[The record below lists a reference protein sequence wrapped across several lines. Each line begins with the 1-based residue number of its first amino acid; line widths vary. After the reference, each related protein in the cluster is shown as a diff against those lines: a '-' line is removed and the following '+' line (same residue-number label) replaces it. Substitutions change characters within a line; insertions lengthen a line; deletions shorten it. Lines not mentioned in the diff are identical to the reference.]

1 MVMGDA
7 KRKVVKL
14 ATAMGGLSTNGAFPF
29 GKSESP
35 SQICNFADT
44 LCCCQWEPM
53 HSTSDPI
60 ATEIVTPTEAQTARP
75 TRRKFLRRLLG
86 TGAVLGAGALYA
98 TQVEPFWLDCHEVD
112 AAIAN
117 LPAAFEGYRI
127 AQLTDLHAGESVPI
141 SFLARAIDRV
151 NAMNPDCV
159 VVTGDLVT
167 HDPDSVDPIV
177 QVLARLRSPVYVTFG
192 NHDYNP
198 VGGVPG
204 PVTVLADELEMKLS
218 AIGCVVL
225 RNRSVALNRKGQRLW
240 LVGLEDLLTTRFLP
254 DLAFFGVPRDEPRI
268 CLSHNPDGTN
278 ALVPHQP
285 DLILSGHTHGGQVR
299 IPFWGAIMLPTVD
312 RHLDQGRFQ
321 LPHGQLYVSRG
332 VGFLAR
338 VRFDCRPEIPVFRLR
353 SEYEPKQT

>member
-1 MVMGDA
+1 
-7 KRKVVKL
+7 
-14 ATAMGGLSTNGAFPF
+14 
-29 GKSESP
+29 
-35 SQICNFADT
+35 
-44 LCCCQWEPM
+44 M

-112 AAIAN
+112 APIAN

-204 PVTVLADELEMKLS
+204 PVTVLADELEVKLS

-225 RNRSVALNRKGQRLW
+225 RNRSVALNRNGQRLW

-278 ALVPHQP
+278 ALRASSTRSHPQRPHARRAGAHPILGRDHAP
-285 DLILSGHTHGGQVR
+285 DRRSSSRSGPIPTAAWAVVCEQGGWVSGPRQIRLSARDSGVSIEPRDGLNLNRRCRGTPR
-299 IPFWGAIMLPTVD
+299 
-312 RHLDQGRFQ
+312 
-321 LPHGQLYVSRG
+321 LPHAPVCGFEVAGVSRAVEQWRG
-332 VGFLAR
+332 H
-338 VRFDCRPEIPVFRLR
+338 
-353 SEYEPKQT
+353 